1 VYWIAIRGQCESNHF
16 VRNVADENQIGLQ
29 HGQAASE
36 EVRGSIAF
44 YENFFR
50 NQSKLSWPEVLE
62 VAKKFGPNLQSKW
75 PDMVEEMHG
84 IAAGAGVE
92 FNDILALNV
101 RTEIAYGMYSDGCT
115 AFAWK
120 TKDTTF
126 LAQNWDWS
134 HEQHQNIIQVEI
146 TQPGKPKISMMTE
159 GGIVGK
165 IGLNSSGVGVTL
177 NAIRALGV
185 SYEKMPVHLALRT
198 VLNSN
203 SGAEA
208 ADALRNSG
216 VAAAAHIQIADKNTG
231 VVGFECTAVDI
242 FEMPMNSNGV
252 CTHSNHLV
260 EGHKIQDKTFLA
272 DSPMRLS
279 RIGELIEATE
289 NPTMETLAG
298 LLKDEQNY
306 PTAINRAQTEKS
318 SIETLFSIVM
328 DLTKRTA
335 IVKMGR
341 PTEGGETF
349 ELTA

>member
-1 VYWIAIRGQCESNHF
+1 MK
-16 VRNVADENQIGLQ
+16 
-29 HGQAASE
+29 
-36 EVRGSIAF
+36 GSIEF

-50 NQSKLSWPEVLE
+50 KQSKLSWPEVLE
-62 VAKKFGPNLQSKW
+62 VAKEFQPNLQSKW
-75 PDMVEEMHG
+75 PEMVQEMQG
-84 IAAGAGVE
+84 IADGAGVD

-120 TKDTTF
+120 TKDSSF

-134 HEQHQNIIQVEI
+134 HEQHQNIIRADI
-146 TQPGKPKISMMTE
+146 AQPGKPKISMMTE

-165 IGLNSSGVGVTL
+165 IGLNSAGVGVTL

-203 SGAEA
+203 NGTEA
-208 ADALRNSG
+208 ANALRKSG
-216 VAAAAHIQIADKNTG
+216 VAAAAHIQIADKDTG
-231 VVGFECTAVDI
+231 AVGFECTSADI
-242 FEMPMNSNGV
+242 VELPMDSNGI
-252 CTHSNHLV
+252 CTHSNHLIKEHEV
-260 EGHKIQDKTFLA
+260 PDKTFLP
-272 DSPMRLS
+272 DSPIRLD
-279 RIGELIEATE
+279 RIRELIKATTE
-289 NPTMETLAG
+289 KPTMDSLAG

-328 DLTKRTA
+328 ELTEGQA

-341 PTEGGETF
+341 PTESGEML
-349 ELTA
+349 ELRA